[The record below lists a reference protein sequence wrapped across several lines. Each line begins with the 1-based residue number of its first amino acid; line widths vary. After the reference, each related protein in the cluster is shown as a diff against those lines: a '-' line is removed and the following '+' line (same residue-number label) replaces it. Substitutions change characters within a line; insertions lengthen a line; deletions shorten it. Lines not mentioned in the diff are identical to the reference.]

1 MAVGRPD
8 VRVRLSA
15 EGVAEVVSAL
25 KRVQTEGTKTAA
37 KGKTGFKGL
46 NNVLGNTKALIGG
59 IGIALGVR
67 YFMNFVR
74 GGLEAADSM
83 NKLGLRVGATTEN
96 LSALS
101 LIARTADSSLGQL
114 GKGLNKM
121 NRYIAQVGAGNVE
134 AMATFEDLGIKIK
147 DMKGMDA
154 VETFELLAKAIVDLP
169 TVARRADAAMK
180 VMGKSGSELLNTM
193 EALATEGLDAVIERA
208 GQLGVLI
215 SSDIAGVSERIK
227 DDMEILKMQSEAM
240 GANFMAGFGPELSR
254 VLQTMTGGLGDA
266 GKAWETFGTGVGTV
280 LKYVVGIVAEAADI
294 ITGLLGMIGKTS
306 YSVGKI
312 VGSAILGDMEGIKN
326 ELNAHQKIFDSTLD
340 GMVERAKGR
349 FGLVLTPPSPT
360 PPLDPKK
367 VAAEQEAARLKE
379 QAILS
384 SKKATALQTSLD
396 RELALVKSGA
406 ALKTKEEKA
415 DFEEGLQSLTTY
427 YSDRR
432 GIIDKR
438 LADELAVIQQKRELL
453 PDMMDPAIRLQEE
466 KKIETM
472 EAKAELE
479 HETAVGDLI
488 VENRT
493 AVRDL
498 AQERIGFEQ
507 ELLRLKGEG
516 SDADRLGFEERIRLM
531 DVLLRQEG
539 ESDEVREAKLQQFR
553 DSLEAGAD
561 FEDTKRLAKDAL
573 ADLAMEKEA
582 IEERAEAGLLNQI
595 TAEETLLG
603 LEQERIEGLREL
615 ADLLLAA
622 AEATGDPEKIAQAQ
636 TFAQSV
642 SEIGTSIEASTDTWA
657 VFKTTAIDATTDALA
672 QFFEAGM
679 TGAEGFKESIQAMGT
694 AVLSMLSKMLA
705 EFLAAELMKK
715 ALSFFNVGGEV
726 GGDFI
731 GPMPAG
737 AGGGLFRGRG
747 TRTSDSNLVW
757 LSDREFV
764 VRAAVTEQPGI
775 LRHLK
780 DLNTRGTR
788 ALGYTPS
795 LLELPTRRMSGG
807 GLVAPSTLASPGGAP
822 LAGRLTVGVEDG
834 LVLREFDTPAGERI
848 IVETLSK
855 NRRKVRAALGV

>member
-15 EGVAEVVSAL
+15 EGTAEVVSAL
-25 KRVQTEGTKTAA
+25 KRVQTEGMKT
-37 KGKTGFKGL
+37 GKKAQPGFKGL
-46 NNVLGNTKALIGG
+46 NSILGNTKQLLGG

-67 YFMNFVR
+67 YFTKFLR

-83 NKLGLRVGATTEN
+83 NKLGLRVGATTEH

-101 LIARTADSSLGQL
+101 LVARTADSSLGQL

-121 NRYIAQVGAGNVE
+121 NRYIAQADAGNVE
-134 AMATFEDLGIKIK
+134 AVATFHDLGLELD

-154 VETFELLAKAIVDLP
+154 VEVFELLSKKIVALP
-169 TVARRADAAMK
+169 TITRRADAAMK

-193 EALATEGLDAVIERA
+193 EALADEGLGAVIERA
-208 GQLGVLI
+208 ESLGVLI

-227 DDMEILKMQSEAM
+227 DDMEILSMQSEAM

-254 VLQTMTGGLGDA
+254 VLQTMSGNLGDA
-266 GKAWETFGTGVGTV
+266 GKSWETFGTGIGTV
-280 LKYVVGIVAEAADI
+280 LKYVVGIVAEAVDI
-294 ITGLLGMIGKTS
+294 VTGLVGMIGVTLV
-306 YSVGKI
+306 SVGKI
-312 VGSAILGDMEGIKN
+312 AVMAVRGEWSGIQT
-326 ELNAHQKIFDSTLD
+326 ELEVHQRTFDKTMA
-340 GMVERAKGR
+340 GIAERTKAR

-360 PPLDPKK
+360 PPLDPAK
-367 VAAEQEAARLKE
+367 VAEEQEAARLKE

-396 RELALVKSGA
+396 RELSLVKAAA
-406 ALKTKEEKA
+406 ALRTKEETREF
-415 DFEEGLQSLTTY
+415 DEGLQSIATY

-432 GIIDKR
+432 KIIDDR
-438 LADELAVIQQKRELL
+438 LKDELAVIQQKRDLL
-453 PDMMDPAIRLQEE
+453 PAMMDPAIRLQEE
-466 KKIETM
+466 KKIDTM
-472 EAKAELE
+472 DEKARLE

-488 VENRT
+488 VENTT

-498 AQERIGFEQ
+498 GQERVAFEQ

-516 SDADRLGFEERIRLM
+516 IDADRLGFEERIRLM

-553 DSLEAGAD
+553 DSLEAGSD
-561 FEDTKRLAKDAL
+561 FEEVKQTAKDAL
-573 ADLAMEKEA
+573 TDLAMAKEA
-582 IEERAEAGLLNQI
+582 IEDRAEAGLLNQI

-615 ADLLLAA
+615 VDLLLAA

-642 SEIGTSIEASTDTWA
+642 SEIGTAIEASTDTWA

-672 QFFEAGM
+672 DFFESGM
-679 TGAEGFKESIQAMGT
+679 TGAEGFKDSMEAMGQ
-694 AVLSMLSKMLA
+694 AVLKILSNLIAEMLA
-705 EFLAAELMKK
+705 AAIMKK
-715 ALSFFNVGGEV
+715 ALSFFGGGGEV

-737 AGGGLFRGRG
+737 ASGGLFRGRG

-757 LSDREFV
+757 LSDHEFV
-764 VRAAVTEQPGI
+764 VRAAMTEQPGVLEH
-775 LRHLK
+775 LR
-780 DLNTRGTR
+780 DLNARGTR

-795 LLELPTRRMSGG
+795 LLELPTRRMAGG
-807 GLVAPSTLASPGGAP
+807 GLVDPSSLASPGGTP
-822 LAGRLTVGVEDG
+822 MDGRLTLGLEDG
-834 LVLREFDTPAGERI
+834 LVLRELDTPEGERI
-848 IVETLSK
+848 MIETVEK
-855 NRRKVRAALGV
+855 NRRKVRSALGV